1 MELAE
6 TAISLRTVFYRLQR
20 SNLDENNK
28 DNFIVSV
35 GYGYDKEEGFEF
47 MKEVESTLDVKLDSE
62 TNVAIGIV
70 SAVHT
75 GPYPI
80 GLGVIRKYETL

>member
-1 MELAE
+1 MK
-6 TAISLRTVFYRLQR
+6 
-20 SNLDENNK
+20 NL
-28 DNFIVSV
+28 VC
-35 GYGYDKEEGFEF
+35 FEF

>member
-6 TAISLRTVFYRLQR
+6 TAISLRTVFYRLPKKY
-20 SNLDENNK
+20 LDENNK

>member
-1 MELAE
+1 MIKKKAL
-6 TAISLRTVFYRLQR
+6 
-20 SNLDENNK
+20 NLWRK
-28 DNFIVSV
+28 L
-35 GYGYDKEEGFEF
+35 
-47 MKEVESTLDVKLDSE
+47 ESTLDVKLDSE

>member
-1 MELAE
+1 MMNNRDNL
-6 TAISLRTVFYRLQR
+6 ISLIVPCY
-20 SNLDENNK
+20 NEEHENNK